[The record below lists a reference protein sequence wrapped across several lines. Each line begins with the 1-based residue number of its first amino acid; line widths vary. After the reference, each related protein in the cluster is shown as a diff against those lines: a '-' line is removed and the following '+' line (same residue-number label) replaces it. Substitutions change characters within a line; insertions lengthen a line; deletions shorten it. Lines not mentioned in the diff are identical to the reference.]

1 MDGLIYVTLA
11 LGLALAA
18 VLGMYF
24 GRQFRLRRLAEQME
38 CFLVSDGKPLPF
50 SVRENS
56 LAPLHNAAA
65 ELENQVLMAREQRQQ
80 ERQATRNLTADIS
93 HQLKTPLAS
102 LRLFCELDAGPHL
115 AQQLAQMDRM
125 EQLIQSLLVLERM
138 CAGGYAFTFAPH
150 SAAELAREAWSTL
163 STVYPE
169 KSLTLTG
176 DAIIRCDGKWLTE
189 AFANLLKNACE
200 HTPADGKIVLQMEAT
215 ETAFFCNLW
224 DNGSG
229 VAPQELPRLFE
240 RFYRAQSRESK
251 GAGIGLAIVQ
261 EIVRRHHGSIYASNI
276 PGGLCMHMT
285 MPLLNLTE
293 S

>member
-138 CAGGYAFTFAPH
+138 CAGGICLH
-150 SAAELAREAWSTL
+150 LRS
-163 STVYPE
+163 
-169 KSLTLTG
+169 
-176 DAIIRCDGKWLTE
+176 
-189 AFANLLKNACE
+189 
-200 HTPADGKIVLQMEAT
+200 
-215 ETAFFCNLW
+215 
-224 DNGSG
+224 
-229 VAPQELPRLFE
+229 PQRG
-240 RFYRAQSRESK
+240 
-251 GAGIGLAIVQ
+251 GAGAGGLEHPVHRLSGK
-261 EIVRRHHGSIYASNI
+261 VPDPDGGRGHTLRRQVAHGS
-276 PGGLCMHMT
+276 LCQSAEKRLRAHAR
-285 MPLLNLTE
+285 
-293 S
+293 